1 MYLLVAIVAWAV
13 AQALKVVTHYVNT
26 HQLDMRQ
33 LTTSGGMPSSHA
45 TLVVSLSTAIA
56 IKQGV
61 NSPFF
66 AISAIFAAIV
76 MYDAAGV
83 RRAAGRQAQV
93 LNRIL
98 DDILHQHGLQ
108 EERLRE
114 LIGHTPVQVLVGAL
128 LGLTIALLMVH

>member
-128 LGLTIALLMVH
+128 LGLI